1 MLSLSSIWL
10 LVAKPPPIG
19 NHSPPLAPNYSPPP
33 APTPPLPPPSPLPP
47 SPSSPPPPSPPP
59 PSPPP
64 PYASKDVGMQQ
75 KPHAFEWLA
84 QGSGDV
90 TVLEAQVKQ
99 IA

>member
-1 MLSLSSIWL
+1 
-10 LVAKPPPIG
+10 
-19 NHSPPLAPNYSPPP
+19 
-33 APTPPLPPPSPLPP
+33 
-47 SPSSPPPPSPPP
+47 
-59 PSPPP
+59 
-64 PYASKDVGMQQ
+64 MQQ